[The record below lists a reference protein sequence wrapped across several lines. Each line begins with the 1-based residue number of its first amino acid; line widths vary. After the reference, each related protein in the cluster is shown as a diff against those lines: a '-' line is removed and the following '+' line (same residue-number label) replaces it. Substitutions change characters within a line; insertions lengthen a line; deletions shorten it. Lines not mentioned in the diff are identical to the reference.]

1 MLSLTFSLY
10 ARAEKEAEKEKLKV
24 EKEAVRKEKEVR
36 CCCDLRETEHIQSSS
51 LQSASFVVT

>member
-24 EKEAVRKEKEVR
+24 EKEAARKEKEVR
-36 CCCDLRETEHIQSSS
+36 CCCDLRAIQHIQSSN
-51 LQSASFVVT
+51 LQSASFIVT